1 MQTRKYRV
9 EKRRDLQLSR
19 ASHLRLSPKALCTK
33 ENDCPPIGH
42 DSWLGWAKPPKREV
56 KAEVLSV
63 VLQLCD
69 NDHENIRAE
78 AVHLQKWKR
87 FTKGSDPSAPLD
99 HSVPTVWLQNSKPR
113 FVSAC
118 LAPASQSKADP
129 RADSK
134 VVPLVSG
141 ETATVVEVDADAM
154 ALNKR
159 DKSAMLP
166 WWSSQPKKHGKG
178 KGKACHSEGS
188 SEQSL
193 SIAHT
198 MGPRKEGPTRAAYLG
213 LTPGARSILGSK
225 GILRNRCT

>member
-113 FVSAC
+113 FASAC

-141 ETATVVEVDADAM
+141 ETATE
-154 ALNKR
+154 R
-159 DKSAMLP
+159 R
-166 WWSSQPKKHGKG
+166 
-178 KGKACHSEGS
+178 
-188 SEQSL
+188 
-193 SIAHT
+193 AHA
-198 MGPRKEGPTRAAYLG
+198 GRILG
-213 LTPGARSILGSK
+213 LDPRSAQHPREQRDLEEPMHITAAKFASGRVSEMHGQQLTTEIFPVAESGHS
-225 GILRNRCT
+225 G